1 MSWTTTTTY
10 KQQEHL
16 LYISQHPSKT
26 NCSYVQ
32 LQKAISH
39 CVCSDRSVLAWLRTN
54 PLCSQMF
61 GPHML
66 LGLCSLNFHPNHSA
80 FSKASPI
87 ARRALGGNCIILSGV
102 LIHTR
107 KVHHWTFLPSCE
119 WCRRKG
125 RNPRGTQPR
134 HYQHI
139 QKIDGRRAGP
149 YFSFNK
155 SWERVERKAAL
166 SSWLKQ
172 SKERNKNG
180 FLILQGIPSGYK

>member
-87 ARRALGGNCIILSGV
+87 AQRALGGNCIILSGV
-102 LIHTR
+102 LTHTR
-107 KVHHWTFLPSCE
+107 KFITELFCLHMSGAEEKEEILEGHSPDTTNTF
-119 WCRRKG
+119 RK
-125 RNPRGTQPR
+125 
-134 HYQHI
+134 
-139 QKIDGRRAGP
+139 
-149 YFSFNK
+149 
-155 SWERVERKAAL
+155 
-166 SSWLKQ
+166 
-172 SKERNKNG
+172 
-180 FLILQGIPSGYK
+180 